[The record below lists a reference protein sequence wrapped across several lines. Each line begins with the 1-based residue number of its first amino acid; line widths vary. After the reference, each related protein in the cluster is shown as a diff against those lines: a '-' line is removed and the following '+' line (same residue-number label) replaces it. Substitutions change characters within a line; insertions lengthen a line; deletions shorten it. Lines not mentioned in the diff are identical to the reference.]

1 MVSLIIKTGW
11 FVNYLHNGL
20 IAQLAPPDQ
29 AFLLRKAQIVRFN
42 AGDVLGASASE
53 SSQIFFITSG
63 AVALFACKHK
73 HDVST
78 GLAVG
83 LVGAEGVLGLQLALG
98 LGAGNLSFIAQS
110 PGAAYAV
117 DSAWAARLVQRK
129 SALLLAFACYL
140 WHQYEDVT
148 RIAGMSHT
156 QDVRLRLAHWLLLSV
171 QRCAPDALLLT
182 HAHIAHMLGV
192 RRVSITLAAREMK
205 MMGLISYSRGHIQ
218 IKDPEAL
225 ERLASS

>member
-1 MVSLIIKTGW
+1 MKTGW
-11 FVNYLHNGL
+11 FVNFLHNGL

-29 AFLLRKAQIVRFN
+29 ALLLRKAQIVRFN

-53 SSQIFFITSG
+53 SSHIFFITSG
-63 AVALFACKHK
+63 AVALFACKK
-73 HDVST
+73 KNDVSS

-98 LGAGNLSFIAQS
+98 LGAGSLSFIAQS
-110 PGAAYAV
+110 PGAAYV
-117 DSAWAARLVQRK
+117 IDSAWAARLVRRK
-129 SALLLAFACYL
+129 SALLREFASYL
-140 WHQYEDVT
+140 WRQYEDVT
-148 RIAGMSHT
+148 RIAGITHT
-156 QDVRLRLAHWLLLSV
+156 QDVRLRLAHWLLLSA
-171 QRCAPDALLLT
+171 QRCAPDALMLT

-218 IKDPEAL
+218 FKNPEAL
-225 ERLASS
+225 QGLVDS